1 MQTPLATAPAVPD
14 PAPRSSPALPP
25 LRPMT
30 MGEILDRALG
40 LFRSNF
46 LRLFTV
52 MLAFHAPMYAVQK
65 AFQTLMQQKAPALAR
80 PGAFRGVLPDGE
92 QLAWFFG
99 GAAAL
104 GVVSLALYQLAVA
117 ALATGAARGFL
128 GERIEPGRALR
139 EAFARAPQV
148 LGTFLLLSLW
158 TSLLLALSTAPGAGL
173 IAAGFLAFGSPGARI
188 AATVVG
194 LLAVF
199 GALLVVGLYLM
210 LRYALVTE
218 VVMIERLSF
227 VRALRRSARLMAG
240 RVGPTFFD
248 NCKVR
253 ASIVLAVTF
262 FISVSVAIVASLPSY
277 LVYAAFDVSPFNPE
291 SFDPSLVPLWA
302 MLPVEAFAVFCQT
315 AVAPYGLLA
324 TIVFYFDVRIKREGF
339 DLEFLASHVAPNP
352 NR

>member
-1 MQTPLATAPAVPD
+1 MQTSLAPAPAVAD
-14 PAPRSSPALPP
+14 PARRDSTALPP

-40 LFRSNF
+40 LFRSSF

-52 MLAFHAPMYAVQK
+52 MLVFQAPMYALQK
-65 AFQTLMQQKAPALAR
+65 SFQTLMQQKAPVLAR
-80 PGAFRGVLPDGE
+80 PGAFRGALPDAE

-99 GAAAL
+99 GAAVL
-104 GVVSLALYQLAVA
+104 GVVTLALYQLAVA

-139 EAFARAPQV
+139 EAFTRAPQV

-158 TSLLLALSTAPGAGL
+158 TGLLLTLSIAPGAGL
-173 IAAGFLAFGSPGARI
+173 IAGGFLVFESAGARI
-188 AATVVG
+188 GAAVAG
-194 LLAVF
+194 LLVVF

-210 LRYALVTE
+210 LRYVLVTE
-218 VVMIERLSF
+218 VVMIEKLSF

-262 FISVSVAIVASLPSY
+262 CISISVAIVASLPSY

-339 DLEFLASHVAPNP
+339 DLEFLATHLAPNP
-352 NR
+352 SR